1 MNELYELIQK
11 FEQHKNTHP
20 NISTLW
26 IHFLTLKLNK
36 FNCLISQANNAIYH
50 FNNTNDLSPEQIYL
64 LTNLPL

>member
-11 FEQHKNTHP
+11 FEQFKNTHP

-36 FNCLISQANNAIYH
+36 LNNLISQANKTIDH
-50 FNNTNDLSPEQIYL
+50 FNNIHDFSPEQIYL